1 MWEPKLTATS
11 MGKQRQVVH
20 MASGMVSANTERIS
34 ALLTEIFTTSVMWDG
49 LLYAVNMCCFYCL
62 MDKTALAYVRAEYS

>member
-1 MWEPKLTATS
+1 
-11 MGKQRQVVH
+11 MGKQSQAIYR
-20 MASGMVSANTERIS
+20 ALGMVSANTETIS

-62 MDKTALAYVRAEYS
+62 MDKTALVYDRAEYS